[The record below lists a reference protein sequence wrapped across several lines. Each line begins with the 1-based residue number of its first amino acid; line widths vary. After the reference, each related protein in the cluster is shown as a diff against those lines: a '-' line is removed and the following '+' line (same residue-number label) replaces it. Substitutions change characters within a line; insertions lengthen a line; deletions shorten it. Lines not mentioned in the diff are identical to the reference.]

1 MKKIVLS
8 ISTVAMLSLSFTGCG
23 AGLNLNG
30 ISQSDVKQVFK
41 KGTIETSQKVL
52 VGKSKL
58 TTLGYATGG
67 AVVGGGIG
75 AIASNDNKAKAVA
88 GGAVIGAGIGALT
101 SMFQE
106 VEAYQVDIKDVKNGT
121 THVAFLEAELP
132 LNSLVE
138 FVVRRDGEVTNV
150 NVTQIGSP
158 KEIIKEK
165 VVTKEKVIYK
175 NKIVEKPIIKEKIVE
190 KPIIKEVIKEVAVPV
205 PPVPEKT
212 KQEAEKKVETEPK
225 KSLW

>member
-8 ISTVAMLSLSFTGCG
+8 ISTVAMLSLTFNGC
-23 AGLNLNG
+23 AGSGMNLSG
-30 ISQSDVKQVFK
+30 IGKNDVKQVFQ

-75 AIASNDNKAKAVA
+75 AGLGDSTKAPV
-88 GGAVIGAGIGALT
+88 GGAVVGAGLGALT

-138 FVVRRDGEVTNV
+138 YVVRADGEVTNV

-175 NKIVEKPIIKEKIVE
+175 NKIVEKPVIKEVIVE
-190 KPIIKEVIKEVAVPV
+190 KPVIKEVIKEVAVPV
-205 PPVPEKT
+205 PPVPEKS
-212 KQEAEKKVETEPK
+212 KQEAEKKVETETK